1 VCLTSEHERIEE
13 HVMGQAVIKMADLA
27 FQQDAYYLV
36 QSVAVMIGNFRVADA
51 MIKLR
56 YDSVRK

>member
-1 VCLTSEHERIEE
+1 
-13 HVMGQAVIKMADLA
+13 MGQAVIKMADLA

-36 QSVAVMIGNFRVADA
+36 QSVAVMIGNFKVADA

>member
-1 VCLTSEHERIEE
+1 
-13 HVMGQAVIKMADLA
+13 MGQAVIKMAELT
-27 FQQDAYYLV
+27 FQKDAYYLF
-36 QSVAVMIGNFRVADA
+36 QTMPVMIGNFRVAEA